1 MTLLESVFNHL
12 VLPPKVPGQLDTD
25 TECIERSILTRLLH
39 ACDTIGKLTD
49 QNYAETWASI
59 LRSLRVCLNVN
70 QGRLDKTAMLKE
82 FGNLHPKD
90 LLILHVVEQ
99 NAAVL
104 IRRRV
109 R

>member
-1 MTLLESVFNHL
+1 MDLLESVFNHL
-12 VLPPKVPGQLDTD
+12 VLPPKVPGQRDTD
-25 TECIERSILTRLLH
+25 TEGIERSILARFVR
-39 ACDTIGKLTD
+39 ACDTISKFTG
-49 QNYAETWASI
+49 QEYAETWTSI
-59 LRSLRVCLNVN
+59 LRSLSTCLNIN
-70 QGRLDKTAMLKE
+70 QGRLEKRAMLYE
-82 FGNLHPKD
+82 FGNIQPKE